1 MNPCRE
7 EFLSY
12 RDTDIENRFVD
23 TMREGEGGMNLN
35 VYISIYKIR

>member
-23 TMREGEGGMNLN
+23 TLGKEEGGMD
-35 VYISIYKIR
+35 